1 MLDTQRS
8 ASYVAATFPTLGTT
22 VPTIRDVV
30 EALGRREGV
39 ESVIILGNDGLPI
52 DSRTPPGSDPDS
64 LAALIPSVIRAC
76 DQLGSMAA
84 GGGLE
89 MGVLEYGGG
98 AAVVA
103 NLSPEAKLL
112 VLARPRANIGP
123 LLYDLKRFRA
133 EIAGL
138 L

>member
-1 MLDTQRS
+1 M
-8 ASYVAATFPTLGTT
+8 
-22 VPTIRDVV
+22 PTIRDFV
-30 EALGRREGV
+30 EALSRREGV
-39 ESVIILGNDGLPI
+39 EAVIILGNDGLPI
-52 DSRTPPGSDPDS
+52 DSRVPPGGDPDA
-64 LAALIPSVIRAC
+64 LAALIPNVLRAC
-76 DQLGSMAA
+76 DQLGATAS

-89 MGVLEYGGG
+89 MGVLEYGAG

-103 NLSPEAKLL
+103 NLSPNAKLL
-112 VLARPRANIGP
+112 VLARPNANVGP

>member
-1 MLDTQRS
+1 M
-8 ASYVAATFPTLGTT
+8 
-22 VPTIRDVV
+22 PTIRDVV

-39 ESVIILGNDGLPI
+39 DTVIILGNDGLPI
-52 DSRTPPGSDPDS
+52 DSRTPPGSDPDA
-64 LAALIPSVIRAC
+64 LAALIPSVLRAC
-76 DQLGSMAA
+76 DQLGTTAS
-84 GGGLE
+84 GGALE

-103 NLSPEAKLL
+103 NLSSDAKLL
-112 VLARPRANIGP
+112 ILARPRANIGP

>member
-1 MLDTQRS
+1 
-8 ASYVAATFPTLGTT
+8 VA
-22 VPTIRDVV
+22 TIRDVV

-39 ESVIILGNDGLPI
+39 EAVIILGNDGLPI
-52 DSRTPPGSDPDS
+52 DSRAAPGRDPET
-64 LAALIPSVIRAC
+64 LAALIPGVMRAC
-76 DQLGSMAA
+76 DQFGSSAA
-84 GGGLE
+84 GSELE
-89 MGVLEYGGG
+89 MGVLEYADG

-103 NLSPEAKLL
+103 NLSPDAKLL
-112 VLARPRANIGP
+112 VLARPRANVGP

>member
-1 MLDTQRS
+1 V
-8 ASYVAATFPTLGTT
+8 AS
-22 VPTIRDVV
+22 IRDVV

-39 ESVIILGNDGLPI
+39 EAVIILGNDGLPI
-52 DSRTPPGSDPDS
+52 DSRTPPGTDPES
-64 LAALIPSVIRAC
+64 MAALIPSVVRAC
-76 DQLGSMAA
+76 DQFGAASAGSA
-84 GGGLE
+84 LE
-89 MGVLEYGGG
+89 MGVLEYAGG

-103 NLSPEAKLL
+103 NLSAEAKLL
-112 VLARPRANIGP
+112 VLARPRADIGP

>member
-1 MLDTQRS
+1 MPS
-8 ASYVAATFPTLGTT
+8 
-22 VPTIRDVV
+22 IRDVV

-39 ESVIILGNDGLPI
+39 EAVIILGNDGLPI
-52 DSRTPPGSDPDS
+52 DSRTPPGSDPEAM
-64 LAALIPSVIRAC
+64 AALIPNVVRAC
-76 DQLGSMAA
+76 DQFGTSSAGSA
-84 GGGLE
+84 LE
-89 MGVLEYGGG
+89 MGVLEYAGG

-103 NLSPEAKLL
+103 NLSAEAKLL
-112 VLARPRANIGP
+112 VLARPRANLGP

>member
-1 MLDTQRS
+1 M
-8 ASYVAATFPTLGTT
+8 
-22 VPTIRDVV
+22 PTIRDVV

-39 ESVIILGNDGLPI
+39 EAVIILGNDGLPI
-52 DSRTPPGSDPDS
+52 DSRTPPGTDPEV
-64 LAALIPSVIRAC
+64 LAALIPSVLRAC
-76 DQLGSMAA
+76 EQLGSSAA
-84 GGGLE
+84 SGDLE

-103 NLSPEAKLL
+103 SLSDEAKLL
-112 VLARPRANIGP
+112 VLAKPRANIGS